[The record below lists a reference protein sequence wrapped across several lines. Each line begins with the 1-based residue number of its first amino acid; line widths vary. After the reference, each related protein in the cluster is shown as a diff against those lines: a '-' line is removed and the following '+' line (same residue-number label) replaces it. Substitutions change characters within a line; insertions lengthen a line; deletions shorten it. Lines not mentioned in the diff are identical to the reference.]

1 MASSGE
7 IKPDYSVDLRAGLH
21 NDDVCSLFL
30 KSAECDSTL
39 NKIYSRLTTNG
50 LAFAISNCL

>member
-1 MASSGE
+1 MASTGE
-7 IKPDYSVDLRAGLH
+7 IKPDDSVDLSAGLY

-50 LAFAISNCL
+50 SAFAIPICL